1 MQVCLW
7 HMPQR
12 YIYIYGKKVCKIVR
26 ISIYYV
32 CVLVGMSTFILT
44 TIVAVKTLLAV
55 AILAHNFETIA

>member
-1 MQVCLW
+1 MLVA
-7 HMPQR
+7 HAPTIHI
-12 YIYIYGKKVCKIVR
+12 YIYIWKKVCKIVR